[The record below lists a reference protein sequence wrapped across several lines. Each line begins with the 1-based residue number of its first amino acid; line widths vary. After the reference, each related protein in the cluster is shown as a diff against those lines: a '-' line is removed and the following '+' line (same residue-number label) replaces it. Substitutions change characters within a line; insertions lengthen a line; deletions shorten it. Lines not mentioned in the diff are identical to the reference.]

1 MKEEIEAVLY
11 QAIELLN
18 KNISSSEAL
27 SNMAITFILQLA
39 ATLVLFLIVRFKFW
53 NLITG
58 MIEAR
63 KTKIEE
69 SLKQKD
75 TALLEL
81 ENAKKE
87 AEMVKVESKKTAA
100 KIIDEAKKTSYIE
113 AEEIINNANQQAE
126 QTKLSAQAQIEKE
139 RKEMQEGI
147 KNEIVE
153 VAYLV
158 AEKMVEHEIDK
169 NANKELVEQAISSI
183 KITE

>member
-18 KNISSSEAL
+18 KNIDSSQAL

-53 NLITG
+53 NLVTG

-63 KTKIEE
+63 KQKIEE

-75 TALLEL
+75 DALIEL
-81 ENAKKE
+81 ENAKQE
-87 AEMVKVESKKTAA
+87 AENVKNESKKIAS
-100 KIIDEAKKTSYIE
+100 KIIDEAKKTSYVE

-126 QTKLSAQAQIEKE
+126 QTKLAAQSQIEKE
-139 RKEMQEGI
+139 RKDMQEGI

-169 NANKELVEQAISSI
+169 EANKELVEQTISSI
-183 KITE
+183 NAAK